1 MEKAK
6 KLTLYPG
13 FLKKIKRYQ
22 FLCQDA
28 LDKLYQELEHCR
40 YLRLTP
46 METAKKLSLYPGF
59 LEKIKR
65 SQFLR

>member
-1 MEKAK
+1 METAK

-40 YLRLTP
+40 YLSLTP
-46 METAKKLSLYPGF
+46 METTKKLSLYLGF
-59 LEKIKR
+59 LKKTKCY
-65 SQFLR
+65 QFLC